1 MGGRSDRN
9 DRVMRIELDDVS
21 RPAVIALVEYHLR
34 SMHEI
39 SPPDSVFALDLSGL
53 KHPSVTFW
61 TVWDDDKLLGM
72 GGLKQLDAEHGE
84 IKSMRTAPTALRRG
98 VARATLDHILSEA
111 RARGYRRVS
120 LETGSN
126 APFAPA
132 WALYERAGF
141 VPCSP
146 FGSYSDINFS
156 RYFTIEL

>member
-1 MGGRSDRN
+1 
-9 DRVMRIELDDVS
+9 MRIELDDVS
-21 RPAVIALVEYHLR
+21 RPEVVALVEYHLR

-61 TVWDDDKLLGM
+61 TVWDGTDLLGM
-72 GGLKQLDAEHGE
+72 GGLKQLDTEHGE

-98 VARATLDHILSEA
+98 VARAILDHILREA
-111 RARGYRRVS
+111 GARGYRRLS

-141 VPCSP
+141 VPCGP
-146 FGSYSDINFS
+146 FGGYSDTSFS
-156 RYFTIEL
+156 RYFTLEL

>member
-1 MGGRSDRN
+1 
-9 DRVMRIELDDVS
+9 MRIELDDVS
-21 RPAVIALVEYHLR
+21 RPEVVALVEYHLR

-61 TVWDDDKLLGM
+61 TLWDGDELLGM
-72 GGLKQLDAEHGE
+72 GGLKQLEAEHGE
-84 IKSMRTAPTALRRG
+84 IKSMRTAPSALRRG
-98 VARATLDHILSEA
+98 VARAMLDHIVQEA
-111 RARGYRRVS
+111 RARDYRRLS

-141 VPCSP
+141 VPCPP
-146 FGSYSDINFS
+146 FGSYSDISFS

>member
-1 MGGRSDRN
+1 
-9 DRVMRIELDDVS
+9 MRIELDDVS
-21 RPAVIALVEYHLR
+21 RPEVVALVEYHLR

-61 TVWDDDKLLGM
+61 TVWDGTDLLGM
-72 GGLKQLDAEHGE
+72 GGLKQLDTEHGE

-98 VARATLDHILSEA
+98 VARAMLDHILREA
-111 RARGYRRVS
+111 RARGYRRLS

-141 VPCSP
+141 VPCGP
-146 FGSYSDINFS
+146 FGGYSDTSFS
-156 RYFTIEL
+156 RYFTLEL

>member
-1 MGGRSDRN
+1 
-9 DRVMRIELDDVS
+9 MRIEVDDVS
-21 RPAVIALVEYHLR
+21 RPEEIALVEYHLR

-61 TVWDDDKLLGM
+61 TAWDGDDLLGM
-72 GGLKQLDAEHGE
+72 GGLKQLDTEHGE

-98 VARATLDHILSEA
+98 VARAMLDHILSEA
-111 RARGYRRVS
+111 RARGFQRLS

-141 VPCSP
+141 VPCAP
-146 FGSYSDINFS
+146 FGSYTDINFS
-156 RYFTIEL
+156 RYFSIDL

>member
-1 MGGRSDRN
+1 
-9 DRVMRIELDDVS
+9 MRIERDEVW
-21 RPAVIALVEYHLR
+21 RPEVVALVEYHLR

-53 KHPSVTFW
+53 KHADVTFW
-61 TVWDDDKLLGM
+61 TAWDGEDLLGM
-72 GGLKQLDAEHGE
+72 GGLKQLDPEHGE

-98 VARATLDHILSEA
+98 VARAMLDHIVREA
-111 RARGYRRVS
+111 RARGYRRLS

-141 VPCSP
+141 LPCAP
-146 FGSYSDINFS
+146 FGNYSDIRFS
-156 RYFTIEL
+156 RYFSIEL

>member
-1 MGGRSDRN
+1 
-9 DRVMRIELDDVS
+9 MRIELDDVS

-61 TVWDDDKLLGM
+61 TAWDGDDLLGM
-72 GGLKQLDAEHGE
+72 GGLKQLDREHGE
-84 IKSMRTAPTALRRG
+84 IKSMRTVPNAARRG
-98 VARATLDHILSEA
+98 VARAMLDHILREA
-111 RARGYRRVS
+111 RARGYRRLS

-141 VPCSP
+141 VPCGP
-146 FGSYSDINFS
+146 FGPYTDIRFS
-156 RYFTIEL
+156 RYFSIDL

>member
-1 MGGRSDRN
+1 
-9 DRVMRIELDDVS
+9 MRIELDDVS
-21 RPAVIALVEYHLR
+21 RPEVVALVEYHLR

-61 TVWDDDKLLGM
+61 TVWDGTDLLGM
-72 GGLKQLDAEHGE
+72 GGLKQLDTEHGE

-98 VARATLDHILSEA
+98 VARAILDHILREA
-111 RARGYRRVS
+111 RARGYRRLS

-141 VPCSP
+141 VPCGP
-146 FGSYSDINFS
+146 FGGYSDTSFS
-156 RYFTIEL
+156 RYFTLEL

>member
-1 MGGRSDRN
+1 
-9 DRVMRIELDDVS
+9 MRIELDDVS
-21 RPAVIALVEYHLR
+21 RPEVVALVEYHLR

-53 KHPSVTFW
+53 KHPRVTFW
-61 TVWDDDKLLGM
+61 TAWEGDDLLGM
-72 GGLKQLDAEHGE
+72 GGLKQLDREHGE

-98 VARATLDHILSEA
+98 VARMMLDHIVQEA
-111 RARGYRRVS
+111 RARSYRRLS

-141 VPCSP
+141 VPSPP
-146 FGSYSDINFS
+146 FGSYSDIGFS

>member
-1 MGGRSDRN
+1 
-9 DRVMRIELDDVS
+9 MRIERDDVS
-21 RPAVIALVEYHLR
+21 RPEVIALVEYHLR

-53 KHPSVTFW
+53 KHADVTFW
-61 TVWDDDKLLGM
+61 TAWDGEDLLGM
-72 GGLKQLDAEHGE
+72 GGLKQLDPEHGE

-98 VARATLDHILSEA
+98 VARAMLDHIVREA
-111 RARGYRRVS
+111 WACGYRRLS

-141 VPCSP
+141 LPCAP
-146 FGSYSDINFS
+146 FGNYSDIRFS
-156 RYFTIEL
+156 RYFSIEL

>member
-1 MGGRSDRN
+1 
-9 DRVMRIELDDVS
+9 MRIGVDDVS

-61 TVWDDDKLLGM
+61 TVWDGDELLGM

-98 VARATLDHILSEA
+98 VGSKMLDHIIAEA
-111 RARGYRRVS
+111 RTRGYRRLN

-132 WALYERAGF
+132 WAMYERARF
-141 VPCSP
+141 VPCAP
-146 FGSYSDINFS
+146 FGGYSDTSFS
-156 RYFTIEL
+156 RYFTLEL